1 MIRYK
6 QTPDFDD
13 LKTAKKNGLY
23 SDANNLKKDLIF
35 TKIPLKFI
43 QKFAF
48 VYDNSKT
55 LYYLSAF

>member
-1 MIRYK
+1 MICYK

-13 LKTAKKNGLY
+13 LKSAKNDLY

-43 QKFAF
+43 QKFTF
-48 VYDNSKT
+48 IYHNSKN